1 MSKPCIFCKSDRLN
15 IQAHRD
21 VAMRQFAKIE
31 DLQFTEAGDEVEMLY
46 FYITAIES
54 HMNRLL
60 ERIEALEAVKPQPT
74 EKDN

>member
-1 MSKPCIFCKSDRLN
+1 MFCKSDKLS
-15 IQAHRD
+15 ILAHREI
-21 VAMRQFAKIE
+21 AMRQFAKIE

-60 ERIEALEAVKPQPT
+60 ERIEKLEADC
-74 EKDN
+74 E